1 MWIAVGFLFLLSYDV
16 WLALWFTDATIGPT
30 RSGIDL
36 GTIVLA
42 VNVVLLSC
50 YTLGCH
56 IMRHIAGGSHEEV
69 SKYPLCDRTY
79 ACSTALNDKY
89 QLNSWL
95 SLFSV
100 AFADIYARLCSMDL
114 RSPAHR
120 SEALAI
126 SSDS

>member
-42 VNVVLLSC
+42 ANVVLLSC

-56 IMRHIAGGSHEEV
+56 VHAAYCRRVSRGGVKV
-69 SKYPLCDRTY
+69 ST
-79 ACSTALNDKY
+79 
-89 QLNSWL
+89 
-95 SLFSV
+95 
-100 AFADIYARLCSMDL
+100 L

-120 SEALAI
+120 SEALVLRF
-126 SSDS
+126 DF